1 MANGF
6 YRNSCKKRPNII
18 MQLPTNLEI
27 ISIERAY
34 SVRMCVDYKVNCHKP
49 TRTFPITIIR
59 VVNVIYVAVGFFPVS
74 GDFKKEI
81 VSAKRKFDL
90 KR

>member
-1 MANGF
+1 MAFTGI
-6 YRNSCKKRPNII
+6 RAKSGQKI
-18 MQLPTNLEI
+18 MTQLPKNLEI
-27 ISIERAY
+27 ILIERAY
-34 SVRMCVDYKVNCHKP
+34 SVRITVDYNRVKCYEP
-49 TRTFPITIIR
+49 TRTFSITIIR
-59 VVNVIYVAVGFFPVS
+59 LVNVIYVAVGFFPVS

>member
-6 YRNSCKKRPNII
+6 YRNSCKKRPKI
-18 MQLPTNLEI
+18 MTQLPKNLEI
-27 ISIERAY
+27 ILIERAY
-34 SVRMCVDYKVNCHKP
+34 SVRMNVDYKVKCYEP
-49 TRTFPITIIR
+49 TRTFSITIIR
-59 VVNVIYVAVGFFPVS
+59 LVNVIYVAVGFFPVS